1 MCHQQNTGGGGN
13 TVKRIIKRKEK
24 TAKDRSSNTHYTYS
38 RDVSRETGDKKN
50 PRFDEV
56 SLRGEYFYL
65 STTCDLRHVSRA
77 TPLRRCRWKRWCRR
91 SRLHLATGCGSR
103 RRGSNRGPPI
113 TTEDAGSAGRQRD
126 QPRTPRMRATPRA
139 RHPTL
144 SRARTMLRERRRS
157 RQRTLFPPLFSQNQR
172 LATCRDTRVTGMSW
186 DAGEILLVSSDDYI

>member
-1 MCHQQNTGGGGN
+1 MYLARRVIKKIQGLTRFHCGGN
-13 TVKRIIKRKEK
+13 T
-24 TAKDRSSNTHYTYS
+24 
-38 RDVSRETGDKKN
+38 
-50 PRFDEV
+50 F
-56 SLRGEYFYL
+56 
-65 STTCDLRHVSRA
+65 TCDLRHVSRA

-157 RQRTLFPPLFSQNQR
+157 RQRTPFPPLFSQNQR

-186 DAGEILLVSSDDYI
+186 DAGEILLVSSDDYIWIVEFSLEKKGEWFKIRRFF

>member
-1 MCHQQNTGGGGN
+1 MYLARRVIKKIQGLTRFHCGRNT
-13 TVKRIIKRKEK
+13 
-24 TAKDRSSNTHYTYS
+24 
-38 RDVSRETGDKKN
+38 
-50 PRFDEV
+50 F
-56 SLRGEYFYL
+56 
-65 STTCDLRHVSRA
+65 TCDLRHVSRA
-77 TPLRRCRWKRWCRR
+77 TPLRRCCWKRWCRR
-91 SRLHLATGCGSR
+91 SRLHLATGYGSR

-157 RQRTLFPPLFSQNQR
+157 RQRTPFPPLFSQNQR

-186 DAGEILLVSSDDYI
+186 DAGEILLVSSDDYIWIVEFSLEKKGEWFKIRRFF